1 MVGTEKVETNEII
14 RNQRNEKR
22 VKNIGIHELE
32 LFRERKPHQE
42 KKGEAERW
50 NKKGR
55 LKSDEMKDRRIA
67 IERDEDGLVAGD
79 KRMAGNLR
87 IKYFS
92 SRILWT
98 GRDEIFSAGFLMRT
112 NVHFSSERLEENER
126 FGLEGWVNG
135 LS

>member
-1 MVGTEKVETNEII
+1 M
-14 RNQRNEKR
+14 
-22 VKNIGIHELE
+22 
-32 LFRERKPHQE
+32 
-42 KKGEAERW
+42 
-50 NKKGR
+50 
-55 LKSDEMKDRRIA
+55 
-67 IERDEDGLVAGD
+67 VAGD

-98 GRDEIFSAGFLMRT
+98 GRDEIFSAGILMRM
-112 NVHFSSERLEENER
+112 NVHFSLERLEENER